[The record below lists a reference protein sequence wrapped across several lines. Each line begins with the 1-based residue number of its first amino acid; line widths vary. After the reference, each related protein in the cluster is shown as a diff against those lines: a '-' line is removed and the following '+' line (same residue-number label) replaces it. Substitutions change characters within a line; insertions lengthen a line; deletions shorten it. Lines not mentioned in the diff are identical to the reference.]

1 MLARHRRYFAVLAFL
16 LLAAPVAIGLVAP
29 DGPAAILK
37 EKRRPAP
44 PPALPISLASLTAF
58 PAEADAWL
66 KDNFGLRE
74 KMIRLHKDLTK
85 PVWSGVSSV
94 AVTGASGRL
103 YALLDNMVAQSAGHV
118 VRPAKVAE
126 AADMLAGM
134 NAALAQRGIKFLVAI
149 PPNSSTVYQ
158 EDLPSWA
165 RNPGRPTEYDL
176 LLKDLAARGVKAID
190 LRPTLEAATA
200 AGQTYLLNDVHWN
213 IRGAVAGFNGV
224 AEADGHPDWR
234 IDPATALGALGERPG
249 GDIATMAGVADK
261 ATERTES
268 LALRPVGTQHDLPS
282 GGERRIEGA
291 QDMADHEIDTGRP
304 GPTIMVIGDSFTVTD
319 FPVFLSQHVGKA
331 VWIHHNYCG
340 LDWAVIDRVRPDEV
354 WWAPVERFLVC
365 RPGQHPKNFPDGEV
379 GIAKPVNPN

>member
-1 MLARHRRYFAVLAFL
+1 MLARYRRYFAVLGFL
-16 LLAAPVAIGLVAP
+16 LLATPLVIGLVAP

-37 EKRRPAP
+37 EKRQPAP
-44 PPALPISLASLTAF
+44 PPAPPASLASLAAV
-58 PAEADAWL
+58 PAETDAWL
-66 KDNFGLRE
+66 KDHFGLRE

-94 AVTGASGRL
+94 AVTGGSGRL
-103 YALLDNMVAQSAGHV
+103 YALLDDMVAQSAGHV

-126 AADMLAGM
+126 AADMLAEM

-149 PPNSSTVYQ
+149 PPNSSTIYQ
-158 EDLPSWA
+158 DDLPSWA

-176 LLKDLAARGVKAID
+176 LLKDLAARGVKAVD
-190 LRPTLEAATA
+190 LRPALEAATA
-200 AGQTYLLNDVHWN
+200 TGQTYLLNDVHWN
-213 IRGAVAGFNGV
+213 IRGAVAGFNAV

-234 IDPATALGALGERPG
+234 IDPATALGPLGERPG

-268 LALRPVGTQHDLPS
+268 LALKPVGTQRDLPS
-282 GGERRIEGA
+282 AGERRIEGA
-291 QDMADHEIDTGRP
+291 QDMADHEIDTGRA

-331 VWIHHNYCG
+331 VWVHHNYCG

-379 GIAKPVNPN
+379 GIARPVNPN